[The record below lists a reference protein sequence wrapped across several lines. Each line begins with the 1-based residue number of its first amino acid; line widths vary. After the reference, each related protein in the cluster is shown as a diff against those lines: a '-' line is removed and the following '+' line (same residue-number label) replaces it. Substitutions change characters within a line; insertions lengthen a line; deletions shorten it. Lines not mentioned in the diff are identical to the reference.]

1 MVMWR
6 YFVIDQGF
14 VWKYIPVGFNNKSK
28 LVKPFSVTNS
38 TNRFVSTCSSKK
50 RATREFCNLHF
61 CLENGFIAAFDD
73 QLQLEQHM
81 LSEQHTYKSGMDKVK
96 L

>member
-1 MVMWR
+1 MSLTVLTDL
-6 YFVIDQGF
+6 F
-14 VWKYIPVGFNNKSK
+14 P
-28 LVKPFSVTNS
+28 LVAQ
-38 TNRFVSTCSSKK
+38 K
-50 RATREFCNLHF
+50 RGQHVNLHF
-61 CLENGFIAAFDD
+61 CLENGFSAAFDD